1 MRGVPRAFVFLVVAM
16 LGTPSFGGGGAVLR
30 NLEHVFRAGK
40 YVKPARIATL
50 TAKDLGYASKVDNVN
65 GLLELAQQEN
75 RIDPIE
81 MMRLAT
87 PFTSLSNGDAM
98 LLACLQ
104 TARCQ
109 PRTFLEIA
117 KTSGLHA
124 EVVARNP
131 AIGLVQAHHL
141 VGAMS
146 ERLMIRYFEHSGWT
160 RINGQVGRAGFDG
173 LFVKYENG
181 VIKDV
186 LIVESKYNTSSLGTT
201 NHGIQMSETWVNRK
215 LAELLE
221 RYPDNDVYRKIEPFI
236 RNSSYRAVVW
246 TLKVERDSVLVRLS
260 KVKSKGGAVDLEGA
274 VGTDVEDF
282 SSPFVK
288 SMRLGAP
295 RNKFEERFLG
305 WYKEELDG
313 VDKGI
318 TLAD

>member
-1 MRGVPRAFVFLVVAM
+1 MRGVPKALVFLVVAL

-50 TAKDLGYASKVDNVN
+50 TVRDLRYASKVDNVS
-65 GLLELAQQEN
+65 GLLELAEREN

-87 PFTSLSNGDAM
+87 PFASLDNGDEL

-104 TARCQ
+104 AARCQ
-109 PRTFLEIA
+109 PKTFLEIA

-146 ERLMIRYFEHSGWT
+146 ERLMTRYFEYSGWT
-160 RINGQVGRAGFDG
+160 RIDGQVGRAGFDG

-215 LAELLE
+215 LSELLE
-221 RYPDNDVYRKIEPFI
+221 RYPDNDEYRKIEPFI
-236 RNSSYRAVVW
+236 KSGSYRAVVW

-260 KVKSKGGAVDLEGA
+260 KVKSKGGTVDLEGA
-274 VGTDVEDF
+274 TGTDIEDF
-282 SSPFVK
+282 SSPFVDG
-288 SMRLGAP
+288 MRIGSP
-295 RNKFEERFLG
+295 RNRFEEQFLG
-305 WYKEELDG
+305 WYKEELESL
-313 VDKGI
+313 DKGI
-318 TLAD
+318 ALAD